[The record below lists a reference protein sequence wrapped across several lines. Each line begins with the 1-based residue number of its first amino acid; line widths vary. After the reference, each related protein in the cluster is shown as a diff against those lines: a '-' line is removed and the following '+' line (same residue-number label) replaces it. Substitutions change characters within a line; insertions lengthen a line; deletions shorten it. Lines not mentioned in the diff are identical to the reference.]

1 MLTEPG
7 GEGLAEGGDSGV
19 RRVVGF
25 VAVQAGHPG
34 LEDVAGE
41 GEARF
46 SDAQHNGAGG
56 GPGGLGDL
64 ADLVDGNVADMCGK
78 LGHVCHP
85 NRPPSRRLPAG
96 RPHAV
101 GRNGRAVGAD
111 ILGGVLSGLVIV
123 DKPQG
128 WTSHDVVGRMRRLAG
143 TRKVGHAGTLDPMA
157 TGVLVL
163 GINKATRLLT
173 YIVGTSKTY
182 TATIRLGESTVTDDA
197 EGEVAATAVAAAV
210 TEEAIRAGVA
220 ALTGEIQQVP
230 SSVSAIKVNGERAY
244 ARVRSGEDVKLAA
257 RPVTIH
263 RFEVHAVRPARDG
276 EVLDVDVTVECS
288 SGTYIRAL
296 ARDLGEALASGGH
309 LTALRRTQVGPYTL
323 DQARTL
329 EQLAEELEVLEMSL
343 AARALMPNRELSE
356 DETTEISFGRRI
368 AAGVAAGT
376 PEAATA
382 DKPAA
387 AFAPDGTLVA
397 LLADAGSYAKPV
409 LVFARQRKARAET
422 SRQQEQQA
430 E

>member
-1 MLTEPG
+1 
-7 GEGLAEGGDSGV
+7 
-19 RRVVGF
+19 
-25 VAVQAGHPG
+25 
-34 LEDVAGE
+34 
-41 GEARF
+41 
-46 SDAQHNGAGG
+46 
-56 GPGGLGDL
+56 
-64 ADLVDGNVADMCGK
+64 
-78 LGHVCHP
+78 
-85 NRPPSRRLPAG
+85 
-96 RPHAV
+96 
-101 GRNGRAVGAD
+101 
-111 ILGGVLSGLVIV
+111 
-123 DKPQG
+123 
-128 WTSHDVVGRMRRLAG
+128 
-143 TRKVGHAGTLDPMA
+143 MA

-197 EGEVAATAVAAAV
+197 EGEVVSTQSAAAV

-220 ALTGEIQQVP
+220 ALTGEIQQRP

-244 ARVRSGEDVKLAA
+244 ARVRSGEEVKLAA

-263 RFEVHAVRPARDG
+263 RFDVHTVRPERDG

-296 ARDLGEALASGGH
+296 ARDLGEALGTGGH

-329 EQLAEELEVLEMSL
+329 EQLAEELEVLEMSQ

-356 DETTEISFGRRI
+356 DEATEISFGRRI
-368 AAGVAAGT
+368 PAGVAAGT

-387 AFAPDGTLVA
+387 AFAPDGSLVA

-409 LVFARQRKARAET
+409 LVFAP
-422 SRQQEQQA
+422 SNEQQA
-430 E
+430 K